1 MNASGR
7 MIRRRGSRWT
17 LWLLGMVYAGGMSVL
32 PVWGE
37 PILYEG
43 TRTWAAISGLSEM
56 DESPLPD
63 WELESGI
70 WVGRIPPETTELIWG
85 DEILKTDSA
94 FPMPPPSIHLPVQR
108 NPFGPCLV
116 RSLSI
121 RYNSLVH
128 SRKWSLVFN
137 EEGEEPDFIPIPMP
151 VGPKSRMVLEMEDV
165 VSGKRW
171 MLRPTRRGR
180 EGGIFSRGSDARLYA
195 GTVDAGDLEWNLLV
209 VPGEEG
215 RMVLQGRVMVMESL
229 SRLVRFRVLF
239 RSDAPGIPL
248 LQEESPPAVV
258 AATNGVAVALFVDL
272 AEPRRFRAVRDSPGL
287 MGLEFDL
294 AVTKATG
301 NFPRTATFSLELD
314 SWKTTGPETA
324 ASEAVARLTRA
335 GGSIAL
341 PESVVREGVEAQ
353 AVFEPSRMWLS
364 PPGGGRGR
372 ADVLAYLL
380 LKTSG
385 LFPDSDWAASAF
397 LCAAQNAKGKT
408 RVDRVGEQSLVPV
421 NADPDFKA
429 MLELGQNRGQTVLAR
444 IRQGGAAA
452 VWIRAAAQSHGLD
465 YNPRALH
472 LCDYPAVWAGDSLL
486 PGLDLRHAESEL
498 IASLACVLKKE
509 AVCLLVS
516 DAGPMAPFTTYHAD
530 ALICESDDPSEMRR
544 QRALAGSRPVV
555 WAAEGA
561 DTTTEAVAQDLGF
574 VRIGKNEEK

>member
-1 MNASGR
+1 ME
-7 MIRRRGSRWT
+7 T
-17 LWLLGMVYAGGMSVL
+17 D
-32 PVWGE
+32 
-37 PILYEG
+37 
-43 TRTWAAISGLSEM
+43 TAI
-56 DESPLPD
+56 
-63 WELESGI
+63 
-70 WVGRIPPETTELIWG
+70 
-85 DEILKTDSA
+85 
-94 FPMPPPSIHLPVQR
+94 PMPPPSIRLPVQR
-108 NPFGPCLV
+108 NPFGPCLI
-116 RSLSI
+116 RSLSV

-128 SRKWSLVFN
+128 SRRWSLIFDK
-137 EEGEEPDFIPIPMP
+137 EGEEPDFTPIPMP
-151 VGPKSRMVLEMEDV
+151 AGSKSRMVLEMEDV

-171 MLRPTRRGR
+171 ALRPTRRGR

-209 VPGEEG
+209 VPGEDG
-215 RMVLQGRVMVMESL
+215 RMILQGRVMVMESL
-229 SRLVRFRVLF
+229 SRLLRFRVLF
-239 RSDAPGIPL
+239 RSDAPGLPL
-248 LQEESPPAVV
+248 LQEESPPVVV
-258 AATNGVAVALFVDL
+258 ATTNGVAVALFVDL
-272 AEPRRFRAVRDSPGL
+272 AEPRRFRAVHDAPGL

-324 ASEAVARLTRA
+324 ASEAVARLARA
-335 GGSIAL
+335 GGSVAL

-385 LFPDSDWAASAF
+385 LFSDSDWAASAF
-397 LCAAQNAKGKT
+397 LCAAQNAEGET
-408 RVDRVGEQSLVPV
+408 RVEPVGERVLVPV

-444 IRQGGAAA
+444 IRQNGAPV
-452 VWIRAAAQSHGLD
+452 VWIRAAAQSMGLD
-465 YNPRALH
+465 YNPRALY
-472 LCDYPAVWAGDSLL
+472 LCDYPAVWAGDSFL

-509 AVCLLVS
+509 GRCLLVS
-516 DAGPMAPFTTYHAD
+516 DSGPMAPFTTYHAD
-530 ALICESDDPSEMRR
+530 VLVCESDDPSEMRR

-555 WAAEGA
+555 WSVEGA
-561 DTTTEAVAQDLGF
+561 DAAAEALAMDLGF
-574 VRIGKNEEK
+574 VRIKKNKDK

>member
-1 MNASGR
+1 
-7 MIRRRGSRWT
+7 
-17 LWLLGMVYAGGMSVL
+17 LWLLGMVCMGGMSVL
-32 PVWGE
+32 SAWGD

-56 DESPLPD
+56 AEPPLPD

-70 WVGRIPPETTELIWG
+70 WVGRIPPGATELIWTDG
-85 DEILKTDSA
+85 ILEMDSA
-94 FPMPPPSIHLPVQR
+94 IPLPPPQIHLPVQR
-108 NPFGPCLV
+108 NPFGPCLI

-171 MLRPTRRGR
+171 TLTPTRRGR

-239 RSDAPGIPL
+239 HSDAPGLPL

-258 AATNGVAVALFVDL
+258 ATTNSVAVALFVDL
-272 AEPRRFRAVRDSPGL
+272 AEPRRFRAVRDAPGL

-294 AVTKATG
+294 AITKATG

-314 SWKTTGPETA
+314 SWKTDDPETA
-324 ASEAVARLTRA
+324 VSEAVARLARA
-335 GGSIAL
+335 GGSVAL
-341 PESVVREGVEAQ
+341 PESVALDGVEAQ

-364 PPGGGRGR
+364 PPGGGEGR

-385 LFPDSDWAASAF
+385 LFPNHAWAASAF
-397 LCAAQNAKGKT
+397 LCAAQNAEGKT
-408 RVDRVGEQSLVPV
+408 RVERIGGQFMVPV
-421 NADPDFKA
+421 NADPDFRA

-444 IRQGGAAA
+444 IQESGAPA
-452 VWIRAAAQSHGLD
+452 VWIRAAAQSIGLD
-465 YNPRALH
+465 YNPRALY

-486 PGLDLRHAESEL
+486 PGLDLRHVESEL

-509 AVCLLVS
+509 GVCLLVS
-516 DAGPMAPFTTYHAD
+516 DSGPMAPFTTYHAD
-530 ALICESDDPSEMRR
+530 ALVCESDDPSEMRR
-544 QRALAGSRPVV
+544 QRALAGLRPVV
-555 WAAEGA
+555 WAVKGAEPA
-561 DTTTEAVAQDLGF
+561 AEAVAQDLGF
-574 VRIGKNEEK
+574 VRIKNNEDK